1 MQESQPISL
10 SDLKVKFKTAREV
23 MDQRYFPEELLNEFA
38 EYFEWIVDNNP
49 LNTLYL
55 DPELKKFFFD
65 EFVGGIA
72 KRLSLIK
79 ELPDIVTFI
88 FHHFMLESS
97 SCEQNSTQLR
107 RNLQTRNRER

>member
-1 MQESQPISL
+1 
-10 SDLKVKFKTAREV
+10 